1 MLLPVWSLLILG
13 TRVVVCCSCCI
24 AVVVVELQEWRVMTV
39 VVDQI
44 PAAGADADAGGV
56 AVVVGTS
63 GAVEGNSEGD
73 ETDVRKTV
81 MPTVD
86 DHIGCC

>member
-1 MLLPVWSLLILG
+1 
-13 TRVVVCCSCCI
+13 
-24 AVVVVELQEWRVMTV
+24 VVVELQEWRVMTV

-44 PAAGADADAGGV
+44 PAAGADAGGV